1 MKIIIVGNGKVGYA
15 IARQLAVEDHD
26 ITIVDDDAAALHRA
40 DSTLDVMC
48 VEGNGASI
56 SVLDAAGVR
65 GADLVIAVTNLDE
78 TNLVCCLIAKKL
90 GAQHTI
96 ARVRN
101 PEYRR
106 DAGMLKRE
114 IGLDMLINPDLGAA
128 QEIAR
133 ILSFPAA
140 FSVEPFAGG
149 RIDMIG
155 FRVTEEDSLAGV
167 SLNDFHRNRLAE
179 VLICAA
185 EHQGEYIIPEAGTS
199 CTWWAPRWSCRRC
212 CGASDAPCRR

>member
-90 GAQHTI
+90 GAG
-96 ARVRN
+96 R
-101 PEYRR
+101 
-106 DAGMLKRE
+106 ML
-114 IGLDMLINPDLGAA
+114 MGAVIRMMA
-128 QEIAR
+128 DVENVVA
-133 ILSFPAA
+133 SAA
-140 FSVEPFAGG
+140 LH
-149 RIDMIG
+149 D
-155 FRVTEEDSLAGV
+155 
-167 SLNDFHRNRLAE
+167 
-179 VLICAA
+179 
-185 EHQGEYIIPEAGTS
+185 
-199 CTWWAPRWSCRRC
+199 
-212 CGASDAPCRR
+212 